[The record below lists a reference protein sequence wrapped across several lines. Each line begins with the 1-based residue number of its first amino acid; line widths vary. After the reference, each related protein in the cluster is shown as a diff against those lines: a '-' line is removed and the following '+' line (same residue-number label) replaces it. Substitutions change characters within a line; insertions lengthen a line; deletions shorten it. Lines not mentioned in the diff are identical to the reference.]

1 MIPPVRTGSRT
12 WTYMEVDDS
21 EYKTIRQALDT
32 WEQEGKLDA
41 AQKQVLLQSVQLKKP
56 AGQMAQYFFLI
67 AISCTLLA
75 FVAIFIDDKLLEV
88 IRKHFALSNWL
99 IGGITAV
106 LAGAWFAYLRRRYDR
121 FSVFSRELFMIL
133 GGLVA
138 LTSLVYCCKDFEHR
152 LHYSTV
158 LLLATI
164 LLGVLGAWFRSVSLW
179 LGALIACTGW
189 YSAFTAWQS
198 TQNLFL
204 GMNFPMRFV
213 PLGLLLLGVSW
224 GQGYIPHL
232 RHYRRLTFAYGL
244 IALFTALWGISIF
257 GNYGS
262 YAAWTVV
269 RQSQVILY
277 AALFFFASGLL
288 LYLGVRYRDNLA
300 RDIGII
306 SLLLN
311 LYTRYFEYF
320 WDNTNKGVFFLVLA
334 VSFWLLGRWVEK
346 KRKKV

>member
-1 MIPPVRTGSRT
+1 
-12 WTYMEVDDS
+12 MEVDNS
-21 EYKTIRQALDT
+21 EYKIIQQALDA

-41 AQKQVLLQSVQLKKP
+41 AQKQSLQQSLQLKKP
-56 AGQMAQYFFLI
+56 AGQIAQYFFLI

-152 LHYSTV
+152 LHYSTL
-158 LLLATI
+158 LLLATV
-164 LLGVLGAWFRSVSLW
+164 LLGALGAWFRSVSLW
-179 LGALIACTGW
+179 MGALIAFTGW
-189 YSAFTAWQS
+189 YGGFSTWQS
-198 TQNLFL
+198 THHLFL

-213 PLGLLLLGVSW
+213 PLGLLMLWLSW
-224 GQGYIPHL
+224 LQRYIPRL
-232 RHYRRLTFAYGL
+232 QSYKRLTYVYGL
-244 IALFTALWGISIF
+244 IALFTALWGISVF

-262 YAAWTVV
+262 YTAWTAV
-269 RQSQVILY
+269 RQSQVIIY
-277 AALFFFASGLL
+277 AALSFLVSGLS
-288 LYLGVRYRDNLA
+288 LYLGIRYRDNLL

-320 WDNTNKGVFFLVLA
+320 WDNTNKGIFFLVLA

-346 KRKKV
+346 RRKKA